1 MPTNNPTDS
10 DLASTRRRRIRRR
23 WIGLAAL
30 ALPLVLFVLLVA
42 TIHSCGYSSGKY
54 YSVET
59 TATPSPTPGTV
70 VAEIQTEPHTCGL
83 HSLRSLYR
91 AYGLAPDQHNL
102 RFRLGVDAKANP
114 FDDEST
120 GTLQPDLYRV
130 LDQDGF
136 GVHPLAL
143 DDPQSLAK
151 LNEHL
156 RDEHLALALVYRSTY
171 HWVVLDNGAEEDHL
185 TIIDSLSSDPYSENT
200 ITFLRDYALS
210 VTLIQPAAPEHTAG
224 LPATH
229 QLGTSEML
237 STLKRHGQLT
247 NE

>member
-1 MPTNNPTDS
+1 MSTKNPTNP
-10 DLASTRRRRIRRR
+10 DLAASHRRILWRTV
-23 WIGLAAL
+23 GLAAL
-30 ALPLVLFVLLVA
+30 ATPIVILLLVVL
-42 TIHSCGYSSGKY
+42 IFHGCGFMSGKY
-54 YSVET
+54 HSAET
-59 TATPSPTPGTV
+59 SAAPNPTPTTV

-91 AYGLAPDQHNL
+91 AYGLDPDRYDL

-136 GVHPLAL
+136 GVQPLSL
-143 DDPQSLAK
+143 DDPQSQVM
-151 LNEHL
+151 LNDHL
-156 RDEHLALALVYRSTY
+156 RDEHLAVALVYRSTY

-185 TIIDSLSSDPYSENT
+185 TIIDSLSAEPYSENT
-200 ITFLRDYALS
+200 HTFLHDYALS
-210 VTLIQPAAPEHTAG
+210 VTLIQPAAPDHSAG

-229 QLGTSEML
+229 QSGASEML
-237 STLKRHGQLT
+237 STLKRHNQLT